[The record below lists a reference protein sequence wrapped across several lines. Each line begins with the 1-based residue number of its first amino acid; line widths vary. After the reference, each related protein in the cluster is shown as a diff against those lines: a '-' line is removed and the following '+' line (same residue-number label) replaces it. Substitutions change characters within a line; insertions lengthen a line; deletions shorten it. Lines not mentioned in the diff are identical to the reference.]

1 MSFEPMRQSTSLY
14 EKISEALEPIFLT
27 QDEFEKLSDAVQ
39 SYQEDDDDEDID
51 LQDVLE
57 KLEHIVLT
65 DNDDTFIDINN
76 TGGKY

>member
-1 MSFEPMRQSTSLY
+1 MSIEPMRQSTSLY

-27 QDEFEKLSDAVQ
+27 QDEFEKLSDAIQ
-39 SYQEDDDDEDID
+39 SYQEEEDDDEDID

-65 DNDDTFIDINN
+65 EQED
-76 TGGKY
+76 

>member
-1 MSFEPMRQSTSLY
+1 MSIEPMRQSTSLY

-27 QDEFEKLSDAVQ
+27 QDEFEKLSDAIQ
-39 SYQEDDDDEDID
+39 SYQEEEDDDEDID

-65 DNDDTFIDINN
+65 EQEDL
-76 TGGKY
+76 

>member
-14 EKISEALEPIFLT
+14 EKINEALEPIFLT
-27 QDEFEKLSDAVQ
+27 QDEFEKLSDAIQ
-39 SYQEDDDDEDID
+39 SYQEEDDDEDID

-65 DNDDTFIDINN
+65 EQEDS
-76 TGGKY
+76 

>member
-1 MSFEPMRQSTSLY
+1 MSIEPMRQSTSLY

-27 QDEFEKLSDAVQ
+27 QDEFEKLSDAIQ
-39 SYQEDDDDEDID
+39 SYEEDDDDDEDID

-65 DNDDTFIDINN
+65 EQED
-76 TGGKY
+76 

>member
-27 QDEFEKLSDAVQ
+27 QDEFEKLSDAIQ
-39 SYQEDDDDEDID
+39 SYQEEDDDDEDID

-65 DNDDTFIDINN
+65 EQED
-76 TGGKY
+76 Y

>member
-1 MSFEPMRQSTSLY
+1 MSIEPMRQSTSLF
-14 EKISEALEPIFLT
+14 ERINEALEPIFLT
-27 QDEFEKLSDAVQ
+27 QNEFEKLSNAIQ

-65 DNDDTFIDINN
+65 EQED
-76 TGGKY
+76 

>member
-1 MSFEPMRQSTSLY
+1 MSIEPMRQSTSLY

-27 QDEFEKLSDAVQ
+27 QDEFEELSDAI
-39 SYQEDDDDEDID
+39 SYYQEDLQEGKGSEDID

-65 DNDDTFIDINN
+65 EQED
-76 TGGKY
+76 YY

>member
-1 MSFEPMRQSTSLY
+1 MSIEPMRQSTSLY

-27 QDEFEKLSDAVQ
+27 QDEFEKLSDAIQ
-39 SYQEDDDDEDID
+39 SYQEDDDDDEDID

-65 DNDDTFIDINN
+65 EQED
-76 TGGKY
+76 

>member
-1 MSFEPMRQSTSLY
+1 MSIEPMRQSTSLY

-27 QDEFEKLSDAVQ
+27 QDEFEKLSDAIQ
-39 SYQEDDDDEDID
+39 SYQEEEEDDDDID

-65 DNDDTFIDINN
+65 EQEDL
-76 TGGKY
+76 

>member
-1 MSFEPMRQSTSLY
+1 MSIAPMRQSTSLY

-27 QDEFEKLSDAVQ
+27 QDEFEKLSDAIQ
-39 SYQEDDDDEDID
+39 SYQEEEDDDEDID

-65 DNDDTFIDINN
+65 EQED
-76 TGGKY
+76 Y